1 MPISVWATS
10 GEARSTAV
18 FAFLVFANE
27 LNCCGQ
33 LAQAMC
39 TEYGINVEPVCL
51 KTFQSQLQQEF
62 PLL

>member
-1 MPISVWATS
+1 MGRVFHSNVR
-10 GEARSTAV
+10 RSQLQYLDL
-18 FAFLVFANE
+18 FVFANE